1 MIRIKEVEAHELNQV
16 FELCRL
22 HADDMGL
29 AGHDDMDDRWAKQQ
43 MKKMLINPYYR
54 TYAAIKDME
63 WVGYA
68 TVCVDEKLWNKK
80 VYGEQILFFVRTDVR
95 KGYEVADALMKACV
109 DWFKEMECVYFQ
121 TSVAMYNDEYKPND
135 RVIQKARG
143 YWKHYGME
151 EIGYTFVMPLQ
162 EVEDFF
168 LSEEELEGY

>member
-16 FELCRL
+16 FALCRL

-54 TYAAIKDME
+54 TYVAIKDME
-63 WVGYA
+63 WIGYA
-68 TVCVDEKLWNKK
+68 VVCVEEKLWNKK

-121 TSVAMYNDEYKPND
+121 TSVAMFNADYSANEP
-135 RVIQKARG
+135 VVSKARR
-143 YWKHYGME
+143 YWTQYGME
-151 EIGYTFVMPLQ
+151 EVGYTFVMPLDQ
-162 EVEDFF
+162 VEEFYFESNDI
-168 LSEEELEGY
+168 EDY